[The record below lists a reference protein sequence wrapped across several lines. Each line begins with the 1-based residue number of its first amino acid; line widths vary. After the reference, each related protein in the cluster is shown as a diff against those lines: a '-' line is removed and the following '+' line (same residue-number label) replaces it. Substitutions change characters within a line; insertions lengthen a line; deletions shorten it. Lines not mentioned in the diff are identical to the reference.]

1 MPARLYKEADM
12 DFGKID
18 AALAK
23 LAPPKMTIT
32 DVLNRLRDRL
42 LEQQGKEV
50 TVAQMCEV
58 LNALGID
65 ISERSL
71 RTFLN
76 KVASGADK
84 RGSTEEGSD
93 PF

>member
-1 MPARLYKEADM
+1 MPARLYKEADI

-18 AALAK
+18 AVLAK

-76 KVASGADK
+76 PHFPSIVDIQCGEKAILL
-84 RGSTEEGSD
+84 
-93 PF
+93 

>member
-18 AALAK
+18 AVLAK

-32 DVLNRLRDRL
+32 DVLNRL